1 MRLQQHW
8 VVSWLKFQRKNDFN
22 KQIPLQR
29 GIKMS
34 QQQKHDE
41 NYTDLYFQDAI
52 FFERNAE
59 IQEIQKEMQEVNLLF
74 KDMANLINQ
83 QGDLVDSIQDH
94 IQHSSQNVRDG
105 NDSLIKAENEADK
118 SNTLTCWIA
127 GIVASTVGVGTAIT
141 TALILL

>member
-1 MRLQQHW
+1 
-8 VVSWLKFQRKNDFN
+8 
-22 KQIPLQR
+22 
-29 GIKMS
+29 MS